1 MTAILAILLSAMP
14 AFADPP
20 PDPPP
25 DRRPDAADATYFNIS
40 FQAQEALARA
50 DRQAAEG
57 HWPAAVR
64 ALQEIGEKFGD
75 SVIAAPGATDHRLV
89 SVRDFINRKIA
100 AWPPEGLAAYR
111 TAFESTAKKFLDD
124 LTDNPS
130 IDAWARAADRFYA
143 AAAGA
148 VALDHAGQ
156 LAMEAGEFAT
166 ARQWYERLL
175 ADHPDREQNATLW
188 KAKLALCRA
197 RQGDLKPLE
206 SLIAELKN
214 PQSAHRDSIVEWG
227 GRRQPV
233 VDFLVSALDDIRRD
247 GMPDFIAAHL
257 DQLGGGADRRGFFPS
272 TASAEARWW
281 RFTAFGRQMSE
292 EIAEGYESRLA
303 KLEAFHRALSNGR
316 LLACQPVASPA
327 PWALI
332 FIHDSHSVWAI
343 NPQAPD
349 RPVWQFD
356 LSQVLPSPAPWNSEE
371 SAPPLYTSLYADGR
385 LYVHLERDISDT
397 VSEHVTSASS
407 LVALDAAN
415 GALLWRNDLE
425 GFVSPFEEARIDG
438 APLMHRGA
446 LYAVARRRK
455 PFGFEACY
463 LLRID
468 PDDGRMVWSA
478 HLGEAATGSYGYSRA
493 TLTFP
498 AACGE
503 LVIVPTNLGG
513 ITAVSTCTGHV
524 AWVRQYE
531 SRFGA
536 NPDTAWPE
544 AVSRPLRSWHY
555 NSAIVWAPALGD
567 SPAVLCFPLDSDE
580 LFVLSCDDG
589 RELQKIPAES
599 LHHPQTLLGL
609 DGDRLFTAGTQIVCY
624 NLAAKKIA
632 WQRPLEHGQLFGRG
646 VLTSA
651 GLFLPTD
658 RGLLRYP
665 LDGGAAN
672 YFRWPIE
679 DAGNLL
685 ARADEIVVA
694 APGALFGLVAKEEAF
709 AKLDRRMKESPDDP
723 MIAFSLA
730 ELAFNTGE
738 NQRGLDAVQAAVDR
752 VGGFARLTDAN
763 LRRRFFSTLIRFA
776 TTLLEQ
782 PPDQQPEAT
791 DSPIHS
797 RFRAAVAVLQL
808 AGQCAPE
815 PADQA
820 VQCLMLARA
829 HLESGNPADAIR
841 AYQRILGDRGL
852 RRLKIEL
859 RPALRPSL
867 RTHEDE
873 SPDAPPNEIASIVA
887 GWIARIVT
895 LHGGEVYAP
904 IARQAADR
912 LQIVKSQIDSG
923 EAIGKA
929 ADLLEV
935 ADAFPNSPA
944 AHQALVTHAALMA
957 RLKNWT
963 ASIRSYRRA
972 LADPNHPDR
981 PDLIR
986 QYADTLVAAGREAD
1000 AAAWLDRGARDF
1012 PAYRISLPAGPL
1024 SFSRYRRQLFGDC
1037 TFCNPAHAVSLGR
1050 MDDSYRRI
1058 NPDRVAVL
1066 EPVFPNLPETRWD
1079 ALLTYS
1085 GRQLEARHPLTARS
1099 LWSKPFLCAT
1109 QPILIGMDAAHFV
1122 FATPYRLF
1130 ALTRTSGQLAWD
1142 IGEPPPDDARAD
1154 PESVPAYSFYYQT
1167 PRRLFSATDR
1177 GVLSCIDLENGRV
1190 VWENKTVGPLAGQ
1203 LVADDVYCCCGGWQ
1217 SGDYSITVLDAQSG
1231 HLLRQ
1236 IKTDEK
1242 SPAQSLDLTGGL
1254 DPTGV
1259 LVVRTA
1265 SIERFDPANGKSQWK
1280 ITAPDHFLSP
1290 TLQIDADSLVVSSDG
1305 RRLTRYNLE
1314 EGRVLWRSSSFADEF
1329 TALSCQSDG
1338 GILYVASDVA
1348 LSALDLDDGRT
1359 LWTTPCPAARGIQP
1373 PRLLSDRIITIA
1385 PESPRGEKDRTRQE
1399 PQVPEAQSVQYRITA
1414 YRRDNGRPLALGSS
1428 ESILTEPLASFG
1440 GLYARDNALIVL
1452 DANRLIGYV
1461 ARNGE

>member
-1 MTAILAILLSAMP
+1 MTAILAILLSAIP

-20 PDPPP
+20 PEHPP
-25 DRRPDAADATYFNIS
+25 DRRPDAPDSTYFNIS
-40 FQAQEALARA
+40 FQAQEALTRA

-57 HWPAAVR
+57 HWPAAAL
-64 ALQEIGEKFGD
+64 ALQEIGEKFGG
-75 SVIAAPGATDHRLV
+75 SVVAAPGATDHRLV
-89 SVRDFINRKIA
+89 SVRDYINYKIA
-100 AWPPEGLAAYR
+100 AWPPDGLAAYR
-111 TAFESTAKKFLDD
+111 AAFESTAKKALDD
-124 LTDNPS
+124 LSGNPS
-130 IDAWARAADRFYA
+130 IDAWARAAARFFATSAGA
-143 AAAGA
+143 AA
-148 VALDHAGQ
+148 LDRAGQ
-156 LAMEAGEFAT
+156 LAMEAGEFAA

-175 ADHPDREQNATLW
+175 ADHPDREQNASNW

-206 SLIAELKN
+206 LLIIELKN
-214 PQSAHRDSIVEWG
+214 PQSAHRDSIVDWAG
-227 GRRQPV
+227 QRQPV
-233 VDFLVSALDDIRRD
+233 SGFLSAALDEFRRD
-247 GMPDFIAAHL
+247 GNPDNVAAHL
-257 DQLGGGADRRGFFPS
+257 DQLGGGADRRGFFTS
-272 TASAEARWW
+272 AASAEARWW
-281 RFTAFGRQMSE
+281 RFTAFGRHMSE

-303 KLEAFHRALSNGR
+303 KLEAFHRALSTGR

-327 PWALI
+327 PRSLI
-332 FIHDSHSVWAI
+332 FIHDSHSVWAVD
-343 NPQAPD
+343 PQAPD

-356 LSQVLPSPAPWNSEE
+356 LSQVLPSPTPWNSEE

-385 LYVHLERDISDT
+385 LYVHLEREVSDT
-397 VSEHVTSASS
+397 VSEHVTTAAT

-415 GALLWRNDLE
+415 GAMRWRNDLE

-468 PDDGRMVWSA
+468 PDDGRLVWSV

-493 TLTFP
+493 TLTIP
-498 AACGE
+498 AAYGE
-503 LVIVPTNLGG
+503 LVFVPTNLGG

-524 AWVRQYE
+524 VWARQYE

-555 NSAIVWAPALGD
+555 NSAIIWAPPLGA
-567 SPAVLCFPLDSDE
+567 SPAVLCFPLDSDD

-589 RELQKIPAES
+589 RELQRIPAES
-599 LHHPQTLLGL
+599 IHHPQTLLGL
-609 DGDRLFTAGTQIVCY
+609 DGDRLFTAGTQVVCY
-624 NLAAKKIA
+624 DLAAKKIA
-632 WQRPLEHGQLFGRG
+632 WQRPIEHGQLFGRG

-665 LDGGAAN
+665 LDGGAAD
-672 YFRWPIE
+672 YYHWRIE

-685 ARADEIVVA
+685 ARPDEIVVA
-694 APGALFGLVAKEEAF
+694 APGALFGLVAKEDAF
-709 AKLDRRMKESPDDP
+709 AKLDRRMKENPIDP

-730 ELAFNTGE
+730 ELAFNAGE
-738 NQRGLDAVQAAVDR
+738 DQRGLDAVQAAVDR

-763 LRRRFFSTLIRFA
+763 LRRRFFTTLTRFA
-776 TTLLEQ
+776 STLLE
-782 PPDQQPEAT
+782 PPPGQQSVAG
-791 DSPIHS
+791 DSSNHS
-797 RFRAAVAVLQL
+797 RLRAAVAVLQL
-808 AGQCAPE
+808 AGQCTPE

-829 HLESGNPADAIR
+829 NLESGNPADAVR

-867 RTHEDE
+867 RTDEDE
-873 SPDAPPNEIASIVA
+873 TPGAPPNEIASIVA
-887 GWIARIVT
+887 GWIARIII

-923 EAIGKA
+923 EPSAKP
-929 ADLLEV
+929 ADLLEI

-944 AHQALVTHAALMA
+944 AHQALVAHAALMA
-957 RLKNWT
+957 RRKDWP
-963 ASIRSYRRA
+963 ASTRSYRRA
-972 LADPNHPDR
+972 LADPNHFDR
-981 PDLIR
+981 PELIR
-986 QYADTLVAAGREAD
+986 NYADTLVAAGRDAD

-1024 SFSRYRRQLFGDC
+1024 SFSKYRRRLFGDRA
-1037 TFCNPAHAVSLGR
+1037 FDDPAHAVSLGR
-1050 MDDSYRRI
+1050 IDDSYRRI

-1079 ALLTYS
+1079 TLLTFS

-1099 LWSKPFLCAT
+1099 LWSKPFLCPT
-1109 QPILIGMDAAHFV
+1109 QPILIGMDAARFV

-1130 ALTRTSGQLAWD
+1130 ALTRTSGQLAWE
-1142 IGEPPPDDARAD
+1142 IGEPPPDDPRAD
-1154 PESVPAYSFYYQT
+1154 PESVPSYSFYYQT
-1167 PRRLFSATDR
+1167 PRRLFAATDR
-1177 GVLSCIDLENGRV
+1177 GVLSCMDLENGRV
-1190 VWENKTVGPLAGQ
+1190 VWENKTAGPLAGQ
-1203 LVADDVYCCCGGWQ
+1203 LVANDAYCCCGGWQ
-1217 SGDYSITVLDAQSG
+1217 SGDYSITVLDAQTG
-1231 HLLRQ
+1231 RLLRQ

-1242 SPAQSLDLTGGL
+1242 SPAQSLELTSGL
-1254 DPTGV
+1254 DPIGV

-1265 SIERFDPANGKSQWK
+1265 SIERYDPANGKSLWK
-1280 ITAPDHFLSP
+1280 ITAPDHFLAP
-1290 TLQIDADSLVVSSDG
+1290 TLQFDANGLVVSTDG

-1314 EGRVLWRSSSFADEF
+1314 DGGVLWRSTSFADEF
-1329 TALSCQSDG
+1329 AALSCQSDG
-1338 GILYVASDVA
+1338 GVLYVASDVA

-1359 LWTTPCPAARGIQP
+1359 LWTTPCPVARAIQP
-1373 PRLLSDRIITIA
+1373 PRLLSDRIIIMTPI
-1385 PESPRGEKDRTRQE
+1385 SPPGEKDRSRQDHQDSE
-1399 PQVPEAQSVQYRITA
+1399 TQPVQYRIA
-1414 YRRDNGRPLALGSS
+1414 AFRRDNGKPLALGSS
-1428 ESILTEPLASFG
+1428 ETLLTDPLSSFG
-1440 GLYARDNALIVL
+1440 GLYARDHALILL